1 MTLVYLLRIDDW
13 FYLPTYRGGGGG
25 GGGWSAKV
33 LDSLS
38 VPVRPTNLDN
48 RSTALAVGAVFF
60 SFFFF
65 FFF

>member
-1 MTLVYLLRIDDW
+1 M
-13 FYLPTYRGGGGG
+13 
-25 GGGWSAKV
+25 

-65 FFF
+65 FFFLTCFLSSIISIFFFPLSGGRPDID